1 MGKKSAEKTE
11 LVIVT
16 GLSGAGKSRA
26 VDALED
32 IGFFCVDNMPPKLIP
47 TFVKLIFN
55 SNEKRDRVAIV
66 ADIRLGDSFS
76 DIFGVLDE
84 LKEDEI
90 NYKILFIDADND
102 VIMRRYQETRRKHPL
117 ADEFNTPSIL
127 EAIQKER
134 EILLPARLQAD
145 YIVDTSNVTSSQFK
159 ERIAKLFLDNAS
171 SSLKIYSISFGFKY
185 GRMLVHVMSFGFKY
199 GLPLDADLVLDVR
212 FLPNPFYIPELKEHT
227 GLETPVRDFVM
238 KFDQSKALEKKLF
251 DLLDFLLPLY
261 RTEGKSQ
268 LTIAVGCTG
277 GKHRS
282 VVFAEAINKHILE
295 NGANSSVFHR
305 DIKR

>member
-1 MGKKSAEKTE
+1 MDKKSAEKTE

-55 SNEKRDRVAIV
+55 S
-66 ADIRLGDSFS
+66 
-76 DIFGVLDE
+76 
-84 LKEDEI
+84 
-90 NYKILFIDADND
+90 KILFIDADND

-185 GRMLVHVMSFGFKY
+185 GIPKE
-199 GLPLDADLVLDVR
+199 ADLVFDVR
-212 FLPNPFYIPELKEHT
+212 CLPNPFYIPELKEHT

-238 KFDQSKALEKKLF
+238 KFDQSKVLEKKLF

>member
-145 YIVDTSNVTSSQFK
+145 YIVDTSNVT
-159 ERIAKLFLDNAS
+159 AL
-171 SSLKIYSISFGFKY
+171 SL
-185 GRMLVHVMSFGFKY
+185 
-199 GLPLDADLVLDVR
+199 
-212 FLPNPFYIPELKEHT
+212 
-227 GLETPVRDFVM
+227 
-238 KFDQSKALEKKLF
+238 
-251 DLLDFLLPLY
+251 
-261 RTEGKSQ
+261 
-268 LTIAVGCTG
+268 
-277 GKHRS
+277 RS
-282 VVFAEAINKHILE
+282 VLQSFFLIMLRVLLKFTAYHSALNTAYRRKLIWCSMSGAYPTRFIFPNLKSIPGLRLPCVILL
-295 NGANSSVFHR
+295 
-305 DIKR
+305 

>member
-66 ADIRLGDSFS
+66 ANIRLGDSFS

-90 NYKILFIDADND
+90 NYKILFIDLN
-102 VIMRRYQETRRKHPL
+102 
-117 ADEFNTPSIL
+117 
-127 EAIQKER
+127 
-134 EILLPARLQAD
+134 
-145 YIVDTSNVTSSQFK
+145 
-159 ERIAKLFLDNAS
+159 
-171 SSLKIYSISFGFKY
+171 KY
-185 GRMLVHVMSFGFKY
+185 GIMIKINEAKTLVF
-199 GLPLDADLVLDVR
+199 
-212 FLPNPFYIPELKEHT
+212 
-227 GLETPVRDFVM
+227 
-238 KFDQSKALEKKLF
+238 ALMHS
-251 DLLDFLLPLY
+251 LY
-261 RTEGKSQ
+261 R
-268 LTIAVGCTG
+268 C
-277 GKHRS
+277 
-282 VVFAEAINKHILE
+282 EASPFCGLHL
-295 NGANSSVFHR
+295 
-305 DIKR
+305 

>member
-1 MGKKSAEKTE
+1 MGKKSTEKTE

-145 YIVDTSNVTSSQFK
+145 YIVDTSNVTSSHSALNTAY
-159 ERIAKLFLDNAS
+159 RRKLIWCSMSGAYPIRFIFPN
-171 SSLKIYSISFGFKY
+171 LKSIP
-185 GRMLVHVMSFGFKY
+185 
-199 GLPLDADLVLDVR
+199 GLR
-212 FLPNPFYIPELKEHT
+212 LPCVI
-227 GLETPVRDFVM
+227 
-238 KFDQSKALEKKLF
+238 
-251 DLLDFLLPLY
+251 LL
-261 RTEGKSQ
+261 
-268 LTIAVGCTG
+268 
-277 GKHRS
+277 
-282 VVFAEAINKHILE
+282 
-295 NGANSSVFHR
+295 
-305 DIKR
+305 

>member
-1 MGKKSAEKTE
+1 MGKKSTEKTE

-134 EILLPARLQAD
+134 EILLPARRMLQA
-145 YIVDTSNVTSSQFK
+145 
-159 ERIAKLFLDNAS
+159 L
-171 SSLKIYSISFGFKY
+171 SL
-185 GRMLVHVMSFGFKY
+185 
-199 GLPLDADLVLDVR
+199 
-212 FLPNPFYIPELKEHT
+212 
-227 GLETPVRDFVM
+227 
-238 KFDQSKALEKKLF
+238 
-251 DLLDFLLPLY
+251 
-261 RTEGKSQ
+261 
-268 LTIAVGCTG
+268 
-277 GKHRS
+277 RS
-282 VVFAEAINKHILE
+282 VLQSFFLIMLRVLLKFTAYHSALNTAYRRKLIWCSMSGAYPIRFIFPNLKSIPGLRLPCVILL
-295 NGANSSVFHR
+295 
-305 DIKR
+305 